1 MSALHF
7 ARSREGRGAKGGR
20 ARYYHPARGVLFAV
34 GLIILFILILI
45 VITTLIWWIA

>member
-7 ARSREGRGAKGGR
+7 ARGRKGRDASSGR

-45 VITTLIWWIA
+45 VITTIIWWIA